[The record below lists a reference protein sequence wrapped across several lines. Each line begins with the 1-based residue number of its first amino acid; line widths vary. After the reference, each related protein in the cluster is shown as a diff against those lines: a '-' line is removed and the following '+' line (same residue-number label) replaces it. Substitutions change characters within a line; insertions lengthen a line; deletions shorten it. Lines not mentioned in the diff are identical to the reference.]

1 MYRKIYPVAFVEY
14 DGDKSEM
21 AIDWAEDN
29 SDKVK
34 ILQYRVVFEDFEGN
48 QKRISFEDKEEFFKA
63 ILMIESSNK
72 V

>member
-34 ILQYRVVFEDFEGN
+34 ILQYRVVFEDFEGK

>member
-48 QKRISFEDKEEFFKA
+48 QKRVSFEDKEEFFKA
-63 ILMIESSNK
+63 ILMIESSNR

>member
-14 DGDKSEM
+14 DGDRSEM